1 MDYQEQLNKIKKHYE
16 EIKSYADKIEKVSI
30 TIENRDPNFV
40 YLMHTTSLEEGDIKD
55 VYTKGVVYTGNQI
68 WRTFNNLSKDWFG
81 KSWAR
86 EKADQ
91 TSMEQVIVDQCKQ
104 GAFQCFLYKV
114 PLVFF
119 ESINGSLF
127 PIPIWYLDNSYTLKL
142 NPSSSGTPYDI
153 SEKESNFFRIYP
165 TLLLGHYDLRTN
177 QFYKN
182 PNYSFIFNNESGI
195 YDGQQVVSIMDEQ
208 LSRAM
213 WEHNESILSQHPSS
227 FSHTIIEFAREF
239 ENSITINHKNK
250 W

>member
-1 MDYQEQLNKIKKHYE
+1 MDYKEQLNQIKKHIE
-16 EIKSYADKIEKVSI
+16 EVKSYADKIEKVSI

-40 YLMHTTSLEEGDIKD
+40 YLMHTTSLDEQDTKD
-55 VYTKGVVYTGNQI
+55 VYTNGIVYTGNEI

-91 TSMEQVIVDQCKQ
+91 TSMERVVVEQCKK
-104 GAFQCFLYKV
+104 GAFQCFLYKI

-119 ESINGSLF
+119 EPINGNSF

-153 SEKESNFFRIYP
+153 SQKDSNFFRIYP
-165 TLLLGHYDLRTN
+165 TLLLGHYDIRTN

-182 PNYSFIFNNESGI
+182 PNYSFVFSNENGI
-195 YDGQQVVSIMDEQ
+195 YDRQQIVSMLDEH
-208 LSRAM
+208 LSEEM
-213 WEHNESILSQHPSS
+213 WKHNESILRQQPSQ
-227 FSHTIIEFAREF
+227 FSHTIIEIAKEF
-239 ENSITINHKNK
+239 ENNIAINHKNK
-250 W
+250 